1 MISDALTTEP
11 SQMISTQ
18 ITFIIFL
25 IMGFKLAQGLEGLL
39 HFLKTWVHRSIED
52 GFFQTFITELL
63 IFHLFIII
71 LFYNH
76 LGIVDI

>member
-1 MISDALTTEP
+1 
-11 SQMISTQ
+11 
-18 ITFIIFL
+18 
-25 IMGFKLAQGLEGLL
+25 MGFKLAQGLEGLL